1 MIFIELWTTFR
12 LTNTTLR
19 KSLYLDLEDGLI
31 DEYEF
36 QSFRKSYQ
44 LKIKDI
50 EGQMISRK
58 KAYEDLKDI
67 LSSKENWLT
76 DLEKYKNIES
86 IDRQTLALFVDRI
99 LVEEKDQEGRSKI
112 AVFFNDMEKLDILKR
127 IISGV
132 KKGNASNLISFNTIA
147 TKNLTTPREGV
158 VVNGKNI

>member
-1 MIFIELWTTFR
+1 
-12 LTNTTLR
+12 
-19 KSLYLDLEDGLI
+19 
-31 DEYEF
+31 
-36 QSFRKSYQ
+36 
-44 LKIKDI
+44 
-50 EGQMISRK
+50 MISRK

-158 VVNGKNI
+158 VVNG